1 MTRRLAAALPDC
13 RAVGRP
19 RRPAHAPGPAT
30 TRARHL
36 TDHLHPGE
44 RHANPTSHPD
54 RYDHHIGGQRVAPS
68 DGAYFTSINPATGQV
83 LYAAAR
89 GNAADVARAV
99 DAARA
104 AFDDP
109 RWRDLSQT
117 RRGHLL
123 RRLGDLVAEHAD
135 ELARMETL
143 DNGKLL
149 REMRA
154 QMAAL
159 PEYYHYYAGLAD
171 KIQGDV
177 IPTSDRRVLNYTT
190 REPLGV
196 VGAITPWNS
205 PLTLTTSKL
214 APALCAGNTI
224 VIKPSEYTSATVLR
238 LAELADEAGFPPGA
252 VNVVTGFGAEAGQ
265 ALVDHPKLAKI
276 SFTGSTGHRL
286 ADRREHGVALHR
298 LDPGAGRQVAQHRLR
313 RRERRQ
319 RGDGRGGGH
328 LRRGRARPASPGA
341 GSSPTSRSTTSCWS
355 GSSPGPAAS
364 RSATRCTD
372 ATELGPLAFPD
383 QRDKVAGYVQLG
395 VREGATV
402 LTGGRA
408 SDGGL
413 GGYFYEP
420 TVLTDVDNS
429 MRVVREEIF
438 GPVAAIMPFETED
451 EVARL
456 ANDTEYGLAAGIWTT
471 NLSRAHRL
479 AALLE
484 AGTIWINTYRAMSPM
499 SPAPGLQEQRRGRRA
514 RHRRPSRST
523 PGSRACGSTPARSR
537 WPIPSSC
544 GAEHALQSMSPSPP
558 AGHPN
563 RSAPDP

>member
-1 MTRRLAAALPDC
+1 M
-13 RAVGRP
+13 
-19 RRPAHAPGPAT
+19 
-30 TRARHL
+30 
-36 TDHLHPGE
+36 
-44 RHANPTSHPD
+44 SHPS

-68 DGAYFTSINPATGQV
+68 DGQYFTSTNPATGQV
-83 LYAAAR
+83 LYEAAR

-154 QMAAL
+154 QMTTL

-276 SFTGSTGHRL
+276 SFTGSTGTGSRIAASTASRFIGSTL
-286 ADRREHGVALHR
+286 ELGGKSPNIIFGDANVANAAMGVV
-298 LDPGAGRQVAQHRLR
+298 AGIFAAAGQTCIAGSRVFAQKSVYDELLERVVA
-313 RRERRQ
+313 
-319 RGDGRGGGH
+319 
-328 LRRGRARPASPGA
+328 RARSITIGDPLQ
-341 GSSPTSRSTTSCWS
+341 
-355 GSSPGPAAS
+355 
-364 RSATRCTD
+364 D

-383 QRDKVAGYVQLG
+383 QRDKVAGYVELG
-395 VREGATV
+395 VKEGAKV

-438 GPVAAIMPFETED
+438 GPVAAVMPFETEE

-456 ANDTEYGLAAGIWTT
+456 ANDTEYGLAAGVWTS
-471 NLSRAHRL
+471 NLSRAHRF

-499 SPAPGLQEQRRGRRA
+499 SPRQGFKNSGVGVEHGQETIKEYTRLKSVWVNTSEE
-514 RHRRPSRST
+514 PVSDPFIMRS
-523 PGSRACGSTPARSR
+523 
-537 WPIPSSC
+537 
-544 GAEHALQSMSPSPP
+544 
-558 AGHPN
+558 
-563 RSAPDP
+563 

>member
-1 MTRRLAAALPDC
+1 M
-13 RAVGRP
+13 
-19 RRPAHAPGPAT
+19 
-30 TRARHL
+30 
-36 TDHLHPGE
+36 
-44 RHANPTSHPD
+44 SHPS

-68 DGAYFTSINPATGQV
+68 DGQYFTSTNPATGQV
-83 LYAAAR
+83 LYEAAR

-154 QMAAL
+154 QMTTL

-276 SFTGSTGHRL
+276 SFTGSTGTGSRIAASTASRFIGSTL
-286 ADRREHGVALHR
+286 ELGGKSPNIIFGDANVANAAMGVV
-298 LDPGAGRQVAQHRLR
+298 AGIFAAAGQTCIAGSRVFAHKSVYDELLERVVA
-313 RRERRQ
+313 
-319 RGDGRGGGH
+319 
-328 LRRGRARPASPGA
+328 RARSITIGDPLQ
-341 GSSPTSRSTTSCWS
+341 
-355 GSSPGPAAS
+355 
-364 RSATRCTD
+364 D

-383 QRDKVAGYVQLG
+383 QRDKVAGYVELG
-395 VREGATV
+395 VKEGAKV

-438 GPVAAIMPFETED
+438 GPVAAVMPFETEE

-456 ANDTEYGLAAGIWTT
+456 ANDTEYGLAAGVWTS
-471 NLSRAHRL
+471 NLSRAHRF

-499 SPAPGLQEQRRGRRA
+499 SPRQGFKNSGVGVEHGQETIKEYTRLKSVWVNTSEE
-514 RHRRPSRST
+514 PVSDPFIMRS
-523 PGSRACGSTPARSR
+523 
-537 WPIPSSC
+537 
-544 GAEHALQSMSPSPP
+544 
-558 AGHPN
+558 
-563 RSAPDP
+563 

>member
-1 MTRRLAAALPDC
+1 M
-13 RAVGRP
+13 
-19 RRPAHAPGPAT
+19 
-30 TRARHL
+30 
-36 TDHLHPGE
+36 
-44 RHANPTSHPD
+44 SHPD

-68 DGAYFTSINPATGQV
+68 DGAYFTSTNPATGEV
-83 LYAAAR
+83 LYEAAR
-89 GNAADVARAV
+89 GNAADVAAAV

-123 RRLGDLVAEHAD
+123 RKLADLVAENAD

-154 QMAAL
+154 QMATL

-238 LAELADEAGFPPGA
+238 LAELVDEAGFPPGA

-265 ALVDHPKLAKI
+265 ALVDHPRLAKI
-276 SFTGSTGHRL
+276 SFTGSTGTGSRIAASTASRFLGSTLELGGKSPNIVFDDANIANAAMGVVAGIFAAAGQTCIAGSRVFAHRSIYDEL
-286 ADRREHGVALHR
+286 LERVVA
-298 LDPGAGRQVAQHRLR
+298 
-313 RRERRQ
+313 
-319 RGDGRGGGH
+319 
-328 LRRGRARPASPGA
+328 RARSIKVGDPLLE
-341 GSSPTSRSTTSCWS
+341 
-355 GSSPGPAAS
+355 
-364 RSATRCTD
+364 

-383 QRDKVAGYVQLG
+383 QRDKVAGYVELG
-395 VREGATV
+395 VKEGATV
-402 LTGGRA
+402 ATGGRA

-420 TVLTDVDNS
+420 TVLTGVDNS

-438 GPVAAIMPFETED
+438 GPVAAIMPFDTEE

-456 ANDTEYGLAAGIWTT
+456 ANDTEYGLAAGVWTS
-471 NLSRAHRL
+471 NLSRAHRF

-499 SPAPGLQEQRRGRRA
+499 SPRQGFKNSGVGVEHGQETIKEYTRLKSVWVNTSEEPVA
-514 RHRRPSRST
+514 DPFIMRS
-523 PGSRACGSTPARSR
+523 
-537 WPIPSSC
+537 
-544 GAEHALQSMSPSPP
+544 
-558 AGHPN
+558 
-563 RSAPDP
+563 

>member
-1 MTRRLAAALPDC
+1 MS
-13 RAVGRP
+13 
-19 RRPAHAPGPAT
+19 
-30 TRARHL
+30 
-36 TDHLHPGE
+36 
-44 RHANPTSHPD
+44 NPKSHPN
-54 RYDHHIGGQRVAPS
+54 RYEHHISGQRVAPS
-68 DGAYFTSINPATGQV
+68 DGEYFPSTNPATSEV
-83 LYAAAR
+83 LYEAAR
-89 GNAADVARAV
+89 GNAADVSRAV
-99 DAARA
+99 EAARA

-159 PEYYHYYAGLAD
+159 PEYYFYYAGLAD

-224 VIKPSEYTSATVLR
+224 VVKPSEYTSATVLR

-252 VNVVTGFGAEAGQ
+252 VNVVTGFGTEAGQ
-265 ALVDHPKLAKI
+265 ALVDHPTLAKI
-276 SFTGSTGHRL
+276 SFTGSTGTGSRIAASTASRFIGSTL
-286 ADRREHGVALHR
+286 ELGGKSPNIIFDDANVTNAAMGVV
-298 LDPGAGRQVAQHRLR
+298 AGIFAAAGQTCIAGSRVFAHKSIYDELLERVVA
-313 RRERRQ
+313 
-319 RGDGRGGGH
+319 
-328 LRRGRARPASPGA
+328 RARRITIGDPLD
-341 GSSPTSRSTTSCWS
+341 
-355 GSSPGPAAS
+355 
-364 RSATRCTD
+364 D

-383 QRDKVAGYVQLG
+383 QRDKVAGYVTLG

-402 LTGGRA
+402 LTGGTA
-408 SDGGL
+408 SDAGL

-438 GPVAAIMPFETED
+438 GPVAAVMPFETEE

-456 ANDTEYGLAAGIWTT
+456 ANDTEYGLAAGVWTA
-471 NLSRAHRL
+471 NLSRAHRF

-499 SPAPGLQEQRRGRRA
+499 SPRQGFKNSGVGVEHGTETIKEYTRLKSVWVNTSEEPVADPFIM
-514 RHRRPSRST
+514 RS
-523 PGSRACGSTPARSR
+523 
-537 WPIPSSC
+537 
-544 GAEHALQSMSPSPP
+544 
-558 AGHPN
+558 
-563 RSAPDP
+563 